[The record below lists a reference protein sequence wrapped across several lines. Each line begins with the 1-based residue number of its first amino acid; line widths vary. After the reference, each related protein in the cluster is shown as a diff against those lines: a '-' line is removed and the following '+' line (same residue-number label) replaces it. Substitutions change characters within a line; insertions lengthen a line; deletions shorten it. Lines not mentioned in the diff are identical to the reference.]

1 MTSDFLL
8 SKYSVII
15 IDEAHERKTNSDL
28 LLGLLSRIVSIR
40 AQLVLKRIKQPET
53 NLEGA
58 NIGPLRLIIMSATLR
73 MDEIMENK
81 NLFK

>member
-8 SKYSVII
+8 SKYSIII

-40 AQLVLKRIKQPET
+40 VKMALNNKISPF
-53 NLEGA
+53 
-58 NIGPLRLIIMSATLR
+58 RLIIMSATLR
-73 MDEIMENK
+73 IEELLQNK

>member
-8 SKYSVII
+8 SKYSIII

-40 AQLVLKRIKQPET
+40 VKMALNNKIS
-53 NLEGA
+53 
-58 NIGPLRLIIMSATLR
+58 PLRLIIMSATLR
-73 MDEIMENK
+73 IEELLQNK